1 MNRVRHDL
9 EHTYVAYQVALVVKN
24 LPANA
29 RKARD
34 MVSIPGLGKY
44 SGEENGNP
52 LQYSCLQNPRDRRA
66 WRAIVQRVTRSQ
78 T

>member
-44 SGEENGNP
+44 SGEENVLGT
-52 LQYSCLQNPRDRRA
+52 A
-66 WRAIVQRVTRSQ
+66 M
-78 T
+78 